1 MPGAAAQYTSLLAV
15 ISLYVSIRALVVES
29 MGLRQ
34 EAIMFVLPFG
44 YATKGVSVCA
54 V

>member
-15 ISLYVSIRALVVES
+15 ISLYVSIRVVES